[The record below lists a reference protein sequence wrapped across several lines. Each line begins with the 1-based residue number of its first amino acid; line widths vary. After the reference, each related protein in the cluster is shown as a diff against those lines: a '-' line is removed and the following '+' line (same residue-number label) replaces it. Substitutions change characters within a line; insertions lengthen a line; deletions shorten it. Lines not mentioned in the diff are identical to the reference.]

1 MIFRALIFFALAAIS
16 QLSVAGSMVVLDVQ
30 AALQSSNAAQ
40 AFRADLVK
48 STSSQESQVRDLEAQ
63 AKKMQSDFELNK
75 GLLTQEQI
83 HQKDLQFKKVYGE
96 YQRQLQALQQQRA
109 ALEKEFLDGMRPK
122 LDQVIKALID
132 EGDISLII
140 NRQSAIYVEPRID
153 ITGEIIKRLNAQ
165 E

>member
-1 MIFRALIFFALAAIS
+1 MLKSLFVFVAILTTSLAH
-16 QLSVAGSMVVLDVQ
+16 AGQAVVLDVQ
-30 AALQSSNAAQ
+30 AALQSSDAAQ

-48 STSSQESQVRDLEAQ
+48 STSSQESQVRDLESQ

-83 HQKDLQFKKVYGE
+83 QQKDLQFKKVYGE
-96 YQRQLQALQQQRA
+96 YQLQLQALQQQRA
-109 ALEKEFLDGMRPK
+109 ALEKEFLDGMRSK

>member
-1 MIFRALIFFALAAIS
+1 MLKSLFVFVAILTTSLAH
-16 QLSVAGSMVVLDVQ
+16 AGQAVVLDVQ
-30 AALQSSNAAQ
+30 AALQSSDAAQ

-48 STSSQESQVRDLEAQ
+48 STSSQESQVRDLESQ

-75 GLLTQEQI
+75 GLLTQQQI
-83 HQKDLQFKKVYGE
+83 QQKDLQFKKVYGE

>member
-1 MIFRALIFFALAAIS
+1 MLKNLLVSLAIFITSAAH
-16 QLSVAGSMVVLDVQ
+16 AGQAVVLDVQ
-30 AALQSSNAAQ
+30 AALQSSNAAE

-48 STSSQESQVRDLEAQ
+48 STSQQESQVRDLETQ

-83 HQKDLQFKKVYGE
+83 QQKDLQFKKVYGE

-109 ALEKEFLDGMRPK
+109 AMEKEFLEGMRPK

>member
-1 MIFRALIFFALAAIS
+1 MILRSLLFWVFAAIS
-16 QLSVAGSMVVLDVQ
+16 QSSIAGSMVVLDVQ
-30 AALQSSNAAQ
+30 AALQSSNAAE
-40 AFRADLVK
+40 AFRASLVK
-48 STSSQESQVRDLEAQ
+48 NTSQQESQVRDLETQ

-83 HQKDLQFKKVYGE
+83 QQKDLQFKKVYGE

-109 ALEKEFLDGMRPK
+109 AMEKEFLEGMRPK

>member
-1 MIFRALIFFALAAIS
+1 MLKIFFVFAAILTTS
-16 QLSVAGSMVVLDVQ
+16 LAHAGQAVVLDVQ

-83 HQKDLQFKKVYGE
+83 QQKDLQFKKVYGE

>member
-1 MIFRALIFFALAAIS
+1 MLKSLFVFVAILTTSLAH
-16 QLSVAGSMVVLDVQ
+16 AGQAVVLDVQ
-30 AALQSSNAAQ
+30 AALQSSDAAQ

-48 STSSQESQVRDLEAQ
+48 STSSQESQVRDLESQ

-75 GLLTQEQI
+75 GLLTQQQI
-83 HQKDLQFKKVYGE
+83 QQKDLQFKKVYGE

-109 ALEKEFLDGMRPK
+109 ALEKEFLDGMRSK

>member
-1 MIFRALIFFALAAIS
+1 MIARSFIFWIFTVFSYSAT
-16 QLSVAGSMVVLDVQ
+16 AGSMVVLDVQ
-30 AALQSSNAAQ
+30 AALQSSNAAE
-40 AFRADLVK
+40 AFRADLVN
-48 STSSQESQVRDLEAQ
+48 STSQQESQVRDLEAQ

-83 HQKDLQFKKVYGE
+83 QQKDLQFKKVYGE

-109 ALEKEFLDGMRPK
+109 AMEKEFLDGMRPK
-122 LDQVIKALID
+122 LDQVIKALIE

>member
-1 MIFRALIFFALAAIS
+1 MLQKILVSLVILASSTAY
-16 QLSVAGSMVVLDVQ
+16 AGQAVVLDVQ
-30 AALQSSNAAQ
+30 AALQSSNVAQ
-40 AFRADLVK
+40 AFRTNLVE
-48 STSSQESQVRDLEAQ
+48 STSQQESQVRDLEAQ

-83 HQKDLQFKKVYGE
+83 QQKDLQFKKVYGE

-109 ALEKEFLDGMRPK
+109 AMEKEFLDGMRPK

>member
-1 MIFRALIFFALAAIS
+1 MFKTILVFLAIS
-16 QLSVAGSMVVLDVQ
+16 TTSIAYAGQAVVLDVQ
-30 AALQSSNAAQ
+30 AALQSSSAAE

-48 STSSQESQVRDLEAQ
+48 RTSSQESQVRDLETQ

-83 HQKDLQFKKVYGE
+83 QQKDLQFKKVYGE
-96 YQRQLQALQQQRA
+96 YQRQLQTLQQQRA
-109 ALEKEFLDGMRPK
+109 AMEKEFLEGMRPK

>member
-1 MIFRALIFFALAAIS
+1 MLKSLFVFVAILTTSLAH
-16 QLSVAGSMVVLDVQ
+16 AGQAVVLDVQ
-30 AALQSSNAAQ
+30 AALQSSDAAQ

-48 STSSQESQVRDLEAQ
+48 STSSQESQVRDLESQ

-83 HQKDLQFKKVYGE
+83 QQKDLQFKKVYGE

-109 ALEKEFLDGMRPK
+109 ALEKEFLDGMRSK

>member
-1 MIFRALIFFALAAIS
+1 MLKSLFVFVAILTTSLAH
-16 QLSVAGSMVVLDVQ
+16 AGQAVVLDVQ
-30 AALQSSNAAQ
+30 AALQSSDAAQ

-48 STSSQESQVRDLEAQ
+48 STSSQESQVRDLESQ

>member
-1 MIFRALIFFALAAIS
+1 MLKKLLVSLVIFTTSAAY
-16 QLSVAGSMVVLDVQ
+16 AGQAVVLDVQ
-30 AALQSSNAAQ
+30 AALQSSNAAE

-48 STSSQESQVRDLEAQ
+48 STSQQESQVRDLETQ

-83 HQKDLQFKKVYGE
+83 QQKDLQFKKVYGE
-96 YQRQLQALQQQRA
+96 YQRQLQMLQQQRA
-109 ALEKEFLDGMRPK
+109 AMEKEFLEGMRPK

>member
-1 MIFRALIFFALAAIS
+1 MIARSLLFWVFAAIS
-16 QLSVAGSMVVLDVQ
+16 HSAIAGSMVVLDVQ
-30 AALQSSNAAQ
+30 AALQSSNAAE

-48 STSSQESQVRDLEAQ
+48 STSQQESQVRDLETK

-83 HQKDLQFKKVYGE
+83 QQKDLQFKKVYGE

-109 ALEKEFLDGMRPK
+109 AMEKEFLEGMRPK

>member
-1 MIFRALIFFALAAIS
+1 MLKNLLVSLAI
-16 QLSVAGSMVVLDVQ
+16 LTTSVAYAGQAVVLDVQ
-30 AALQSSNAAQ
+30 AALQSSNAAE

-48 STSSQESQVRDLEAQ
+48 STSQQESQVRDLENQ

-83 HQKDLQFKKVYGE
+83 QQKDLQFKKVYGE

-109 ALEKEFLDGMRPK
+109 AMEKEFLEGMRPK

>member
-1 MIFRALIFFALAAIS
+1 MLKIFLVSLAVFTTSLAH
-16 QLSVAGSMVVLDVQ
+16 AGQAVVLDVQ
-30 AALQSSNAAQ
+30 AALQSSNAAE
-40 AFRADLVK
+40 AFRASLVK
-48 STSSQESQVRDLEAQ
+48 NTSQQESQVRDLEAQ

-75 GLLTQEQI
+75 GFLTQEQI
-83 HQKDLQFKKVYGE
+83 QQKDLQFKKVYGE

-109 ALEKEFLDGMRPK
+109 AMEKEFLDGMRPK